1 MAMKSGAKLWVKRLS
16 GLSIILILVFI
27 GTYGESTDKIVQIMN
42 VEENNLLELESGEE
56 DAIQLEKIRFYTV
69 VTLEGNEIKEYEVK
83 LIDQDGQEIS
93 GYEPSSIEKM
103 NKRPD
108 SSGKLVF
115 IPVIIFEVPSDGE
128 YVFHNQGNNSL
139 WVLDDIEIQS
149 SLISDQIIL
158 VSMFSCCLG
167 FPLGIIALIGWLVV
181 WRTKNKSPQKLIVN
195 EQIMTTDQLFKQYN
209 AKSEKSMIENDEVP
223 APFRDIEK
231 VTVTINELSLDD
243 DDPDITKEKVRQF
256 LEEHV
261 GSEENDDDKES
272 DGNWKNWDDGE

>member
-1 MAMKSGAKLWVKRLS
+1 MKSGAKLWIKRLS

-243 DDPDITKEKVRQF
+243 DDPDVTKEKVKQF

-261 GSEENDDDKES
+261 GFEENDNAKES

>member
-1 MAMKSGAKLWVKRLS
+1 MKSGAKRWIKRLS

-181 WRTKNKSPQKLIVN
+181 WRTKNKSPQKLIIN

>member
-1 MAMKSGAKLWVKRLS
+1 MKSGAKLWIKRLS

-42 VEENNLLELESGEE
+42 VEENNLLELESGQE

>member
-1 MAMKSGAKLWVKRLS
+1 MKSGAKLWIKRLS

-181 WRTKNKSPQKLIVN
+181 WRTKNKSPQKLIIN

>member
-1 MAMKSGAKLWVKRLS
+1 MKSGAKLWIKRLS

-42 VEENNLLELESGEE
+42 VEENNLLELESGQE

-128 YVFHNQGNNSL
+128 YVFHNQGNNTL

>member
-1 MAMKSGAKLWVKRLS
+1 MKSGAKLWIKRLS

-243 DDPDITKEKVRQF
+243 DPDVTKEKVKQF

-261 GSEENDDDKES
+261 GFEENDNAKES

>member
-1 MAMKSGAKLWVKRLS
+1 MKSGAKLWIKRLS

-83 LIDQDGQEIS
+83 LIDQDGEEII

-115 IPVIIFEVPSDGE
+115 VPVIIFEVPSDAE

-243 DDPDITKEKVRQF
+243 DDPDVTKEKVKQF

-261 GSEENDDDKES
+261 GFEENDNAKES

>member
-1 MAMKSGAKLWVKRLS
+1 MKSGAKLWVKRLS

-115 IPVIIFEVPSDGE
+115 VPVIIFEVPSDGE

>member
-1 MAMKSGAKLWVKRLS
+1 MKSGAKLWIKRLS

-195 EQIMTTDQLFKQYN
+195 QQIMTTDQLFKQYN

-261 GSEENDDDKES
+261 GSEENDDEKES

>member
-1 MAMKSGAKLWVKRLS
+1 MKSGAKLWIKRLS
-16 GLSIILILVFI
+16 GFSIILILVFI

-108 SSGKLVF
+108 SSGNLVF
-115 IPVIIFEVPSDGE
+115 VPVIIFEVPSDAE
-128 YVFHNQGNNSL
+128 YVFHNQGNYSL

-261 GSEENDDDKES
+261 GSEENDDEKES

>member
-1 MAMKSGAKLWVKRLS
+1 MAMKSGAKLWIKRLS

-243 DDPDITKEKVRQF
+243 DDPDVTKEKVKQF

-261 GSEENDDDKES
+261 GFEENDNAKES

>member
-56 DAIQLEKIRFYTV
+56 GVIPLEKIRFYTV
-69 VTLEGNEIKEYEVK
+69 VTLEGNEIEEYDVK
-83 LIDQDGQEIS
+83 LIDKDGQEII
-93 GYEPSSIEKM
+93 GYEPSSIEKI

-115 IPVIIFEVPSDGE
+115 APIIIFEVPNDAE
-128 YVFHNQGNNSL
+128 YIFHNQGNNTL

-149 SLISDQIIL
+149 SLISEQIIII
-158 VSMFSCCLG
+158 SMFSCCLG

-181 WRTKNKSPQKLIVN
+181 WRRKDKSPQKLILN
-195 EQIMTTDQLFKQYN
+195 ENIMTTDELFKKYN
-209 AKSEKSMIENDEVP
+209 SETEKEDVQ
-223 APFRDIEK
+223 APFVEVEK
-231 VTVTINELSLDD
+231 TDVIVKELSLEQLKH
-243 DDPDITKEKVRQF
+243 PETTREF
-256 LEEHV
+256 LEEHFND
-261 GSEENDDDKES
+261 GEKDDLKENTHK
-272 DGNWKNWDDGE
+272 WKSWDDGE

>member
-1 MAMKSGAKLWVKRLS
+1 MAMKGGAKLWIKRLS

-83 LIDQDGQEIS
+83 LINQDGQEIS

-115 IPVIIFEVPSDGE
+115 IPVIIFVVPSDGE
-128 YVFHNQGNNSL
+128 YVFDNQGNNSL

-209 AKSEKSMIENDEVP
+209 AKSERSMIENGEVP

-243 DDPDITKEKVRQF
+243 DDPNITKEKVRQF

-261 GSEENDDDKES
+261 SSEENDDDNES

>member
-16 GLSIILILVFI
+16 GLSIILILVFV
-27 GTYGESTDKIVQIMN
+27 GTYGESTDKIIQKMN

>member
-1 MAMKSGAKLWVKRLS
+1 MKSGAKLWVKRLS
-16 GLSIILILVFI
+16 GLSVILILVFI
-27 GTYGESTDKIVQIMN
+27 GTYGESTDKIIQIMN

-56 DAIQLEKIRFYTV
+56 GTIQLEKIRFYTV

-243 DDPDITKEKVRQF
+243 DDPDVTKEKVKQF

-261 GSEENDDDKES
+261 GFEENDNVKES
-272 DGNWKNWDDGE
+272 DGNWKNWDDGG

>member
-1 MAMKSGAKLWVKRLS
+1 MKSGAKLWIKRLS

-42 VEENNLLELESGEE
+42 VEENNLLELESGQE

-256 LEEHV
+256 PEEHV

>member
-1 MAMKSGAKLWVKRLS
+1 MKSGAKLWIKRLS
-16 GLSIILILVFI
+16 GFSIILILVFI

-261 GSEENDDDKES
+261 GSEENDDEKES

>member
-243 DDPDITKEKVRQF
+243 DDPDVTKEKVKQF

-261 GSEENDDDKES
+261 GFEENDNAKES

>member
-1 MAMKSGAKLWVKRLS
+1 MKSGAKLWIKRLS

-261 GSEENDDDKES
+261 GSEENDDEKES

>member
-1 MAMKSGAKLWVKRLS
+1 MKSGAKLWIKRLS
-16 GLSIILILVFI
+16 GFSIILILVFI

>member
-1 MAMKSGAKLWVKRLS
+1 MKSGAKLWIKRLS

-261 GSEENDDDKES
+261 GSEENDGDTES

>member
-1 MAMKSGAKLWVKRLS
+1 M
-16 GLSIILILVFI
+16 
-27 GTYGESTDKIVQIMN
+27 
-42 VEENNLLELESGEE
+42 
-56 DAIQLEKIRFYTV
+56 
-69 VTLEGNEIKEYEVK
+69 
-83 LIDQDGQEIS
+83 
-93 GYEPSSIEKM
+93 
-103 NKRPD
+103 
-108 SSGKLVF
+108 
-115 IPVIIFEVPSDGE
+115 
-128 YVFHNQGNNSL
+128 
-139 WVLDDIEIQS
+139 
-149 SLISDQIIL
+149 
-158 VSMFSCCLG
+158 
-167 FPLGIIALIGWLVV
+167 
-181 WRTKNKSPQKLIVN
+181 IVN

>member
-1 MAMKSGAKLWVKRLS
+1 MKSGAKLWVKRLS
-16 GLSIILILVFI
+16 GLSVILILVFI
-27 GTYGESTDKIVQIMN
+27 GTYGESTDKIIQIMN

-56 DAIQLEKIRFYTV
+56 GAIQLEKIRFYTV

-115 IPVIIFEVPSDGE
+115 IPVIIFEVPSDAE

-139 WVLDDIEIQS
+139 WFLDDIEIQS

-243 DDPDITKEKVRQF
+243 DPDVTKEKVKQF
-256 LEEHV
+256 LGEHV
-261 GSEENDDDKES
+261 GFEENDNAKES

>member
-1 MAMKSGAKLWVKRLS
+1 MKSGAKLWIKRLS

-115 IPVIIFEVPSDGE
+115 VPVIIFEVPSDAE

-243 DDPDITKEKVRQF
+243 DDPDVTKEKVKQF

-261 GSEENDDDKES
+261 GFEENDNAKES

>member
-1 MAMKSGAKLWVKRLS
+1 MKSGAKLWIKRLS

-56 DAIQLEKIRFYTV
+56 EAIQLEKIRFYTV

-243 DDPDITKEKVRQF
+243 DDPDVTKEKVKQF

-261 GSEENDDDKES
+261 GFEENDNAKES

>member
-1 MAMKSGAKLWVKRLS
+1 MKSGAKLWIKRLS

-83 LIDQDGQEIS
+83 LIDQDGEEIS

-115 IPVIIFEVPSDGE
+115 VPVIIFEVPSDAE

>member
-1 MAMKSGAKLWVKRLS
+1 MKSGAKLWIKRLS

-56 DAIQLEKIRFYTV
+56 EAIQLEKIRFYTV

-261 GSEENDDDKES
+261 SSEENDDDKES

>member
-1 MAMKSGAKLWVKRLS
+1 MKSGAKRWIKRLS

-42 VEENNLLELESGEE
+42 VEENNLLELESGQE